1 MDSIELASLSM
12 PRNSAARRDL
22 GCTTSRARCHR
33 HRPSL
38 GEPRVDIGAIGL
50 ELRLTSVEL
59 GLAGG
64 RLALAGDEPGL
75 GLGNLRFHLLTGGV
89 ELT

>member
-1 MDSIELASLSM
+1 MDVPL
-12 PRNSAARRDL
+12 
-22 GCTTSRARCHR
+22 RALNAVDIG
-33 HRPSL
+33 PSP
-38 GEPRVDIGAIGL
+38 GEPRVDIGAIDL
-50 ELRLTSVEL
+50 ELRLTGVEL

-64 RLALAGDEPGL
+64 RLALAGDELGL